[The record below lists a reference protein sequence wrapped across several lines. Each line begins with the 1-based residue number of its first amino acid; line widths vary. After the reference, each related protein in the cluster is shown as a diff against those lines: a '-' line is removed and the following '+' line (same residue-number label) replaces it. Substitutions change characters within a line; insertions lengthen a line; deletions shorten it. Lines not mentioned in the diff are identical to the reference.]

1 MNVKDV
7 MIVAIVLLVALA
19 LIRIPFGV
27 HHRTVLLNVT
37 SSINRKVIITD
48 EGDNI
53 REMRFCDPPCVRQ
66 ARIKVQ

>member
-7 MIVAIVLLVALA
+7 VIVAAVLLVALA
-19 LIRIPFGV
+19 MVRGPLGG

-37 SSINRKVIITD
+37 SSINRKVVITD

-66 ARIKVQ
+66 ARIKV